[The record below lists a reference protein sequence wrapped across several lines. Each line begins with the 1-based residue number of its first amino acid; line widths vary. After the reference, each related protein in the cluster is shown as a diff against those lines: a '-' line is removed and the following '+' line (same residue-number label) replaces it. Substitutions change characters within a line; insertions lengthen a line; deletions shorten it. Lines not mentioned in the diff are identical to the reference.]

1 MNSSVSELHSG
12 AFKRIPPVGT
22 LSALG
27 ADFSLARQAGGLE
40 LHQVASV
47 GHQPPVSS
55 LPTVDAHLVSE
66 GEAHLR
72 RIFHVRKLRN
82 SEVLQRHFWDSFETG
97 DSSRFWDSVGFL
109 RYYGNNSVTVN
120 CNIMG

>member
-1 MNSSVSELHSG
+1 M
-12 AFKRIPPVGT
+12 
-22 LSALG
+22 G
-27 ADFSLARQAGGLE
+27 ADFPLARQAGGLE

-72 RIFHVRKLRN
+72 RIVHVRKLSEILRN
-82 SEVLQRHFWDSFETG
+82 SWGQVFKGIFGILLRGG
-97 DSSRFWDSVGFL
+97 DL
-109 RYYGNNSVTVN
+109 R
-120 CNIMG
+120 